1 MIPSVGI
8 TERKKLIVL
17 STDVTDQKN
26 IGMSATDVGLLIGTL
41 RKRESI
47 KGGRPMSVYA
57 EYLHAETDEER
68 RVAYADMMAEVR
80 REEYLDRLAEE
91 RQERESE
98 EDDEED

>member
-1 MIPSVGI
+1 MILSVGI

-47 KGGRPMSVYA
+47 GKGGRPMSVYA

-68 RVAYADMMAEVR
+68 EDALRGMRWESR
-80 REEYLDRLAEE
+80 RDEYLDKLYEDREDEKDAEE
-91 RQERESE
+91 
-98 EDDEED
+98 D

>member
-1 MIPSVGI
+1 MILSVGI

-47 KGGRPMSVYA
+47 GKGGRPMSVYA

-80 REEYLDRLAEE
+80 REEYFDRLAEE
-91 RQERESE
+91 RQDRE
-98 EDDEED
+98 DEEDVD